1 MKTLLKYIASAILLL
16 ALLNCTSE
24 PLSNENPEIIETQ
37 TALDVNACVGE
48 NPEARI
54 TNNGTV
60 PIDLD
65 ILNENGDVVGFVHNL
80 APGNTSNWLSF
91 LPGEILFAV
100 SNDFF
105 EDEKVVYT
113 MAICMTFDMEVDG
126 ANTLT
131 SAVPILN

>member
-1 MKTLLKYIASAILLL
+1 MKNLLRNIASAILLL

-24 PLSNENPEIIETQ
+24 PLGNVDPEILETQ
-37 TALDVNACVGE
+37 IALDAVSCVGTD
-48 NPEARI
+48 PEARI

-65 ILNENGDVVGFVHNL
+65 ILNMDGDVLGFAHNL
-80 APGNTSNWLSF
+80 APGETSIWISF
-91 LPGEILFAV
+91 PEGEILFAV

-113 MAICMTFDMEVDG
+113 MNICLTFDMEVDG
-126 ANTLT
+126 SNTLT

>member
-1 MKTLLKYIASAILLL
+1 MKNLLKYIASAILLL
-16 ALLNCTSE
+16 TLLNCTSE
-24 PLSNENPEIIETQ
+24 TLGNNDPEILEIQ
-37 TALDVNACVGE
+37 PSFDINACVGD

-60 PIDLD
+60 SIDLD
-65 ILNENGDVVGFVHNL
+65 ILNESGDVIGFVHNL

-91 LPGEILFAV
+91 SPGDILFSV

-105 EDEKVVYT
+105 EDEKVVYA
-113 MAICMTFDMEVDG
+113 MDICMTFDMEVD
-126 ANTLT
+126 ASNKLT

>member
-1 MKTLLKYIASAILLL
+1 MKNLLRTIASAILLL

-24 PLSNENPEIIETQ
+24 TLDTNESALLETEAQ
-37 TALDVNACVGE
+37 ADVNACVGA

-65 ILNENGDVVGFVHNL
+65 ILDVDGNVVGFVYNL

-113 MAICMTFDMEVDG
+113 MTTCMIFDMEVDG
-126 ANTLT
+126 TNALT
-131 SAVPILN
+131 SAVPESI

>member
-1 MKTLLKYIASAILLL
+1 MKNLLKYIASAILLL
-16 ALLNCTSE
+16 ALINCTGESLGTEDPNVSE
-24 PLSNENPEIIETQ
+24 NQS
-37 TALDVNACVGE
+37 ALDVTSCVGE

-65 ILNENGDVVGFVHNL
+65 ILDENGNVVGFVHNL
-80 APGNTSNWLSF
+80 APGNTSSWLSF
-91 LPGEILFAV
+91 SPGDILFAV

-126 ANTLT
+126 SNTLT